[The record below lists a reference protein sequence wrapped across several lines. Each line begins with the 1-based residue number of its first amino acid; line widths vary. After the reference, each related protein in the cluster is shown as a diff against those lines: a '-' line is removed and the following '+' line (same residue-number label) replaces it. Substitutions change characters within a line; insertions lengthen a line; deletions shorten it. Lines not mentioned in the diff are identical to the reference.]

1 MENLIPI
8 KNLLLL
14 SGLFFASLTPLAAQD
29 KYPWQKDIPGQLIY
43 KYNIQAGD
51 ADEALFKKNITE
63 ISEWFHQNI
72 PLLNK
77 PMGFNMDVYV
87 SRGWEDYHRIS
98 PANYGLTA
106 DIRFS
111 FQLFGKNGAVWKAEL
126 PTASYYNFN
135 VNRLARSGGWV
146 GSIGQFDYFNNTKH
160 DPKLEKA
167 IDKAASKLDEMM
179 TIFPLIKEI
188 APGVHAYENGLGSQ
202 HIVVFNPKRPPY
214 LIPVTIRELTQAY
227 LNYYS
232 QFQTLEIDRMLMQE
246 LKKEIAAFTE
256 KELNGPA
263 YAGHPSNIVFRQ
275 SADNRNLPIMRLN
288 PEYWDKSL
296 PPSAIQL
303 MVFHYPQ
310 MPEEEMKRYLERF
323 GYPVNSQ
330 ILVNQIN
337 WEKVAGL
344 IMKGK

>member
-1 MENLIPI
+1 MHF
-8 KNLLLL
+8 
-14 SGLFFASLTPLAAQD
+14 SAQAQN
-29 KYPWQKDIPGQLIY
+29 KYPWQSNKPGQWIY
-43 KYNIQAGD
+43 KYNIQAGT
-51 ADEALFKKNITE
+51 ADEALFKKNVTDLT
-63 ISEWFHQNI
+63 EWFHQNI

-87 SRGWEDYHRIS
+87 SREWDEHYRLS

-106 DIRFS
+106 NIQFS
-111 FQLFGKNGAVWKAEL
+111 FHLFGQNGAIWKVEL
-126 PTASYYNFN
+126 PAASYYNFTF
-135 VNRLARSGGWV
+135 NRLAGSGDWL
-146 GSIGQFDYFNNTKH
+146 GSVGQFDYFNNTKH
-160 DPKLEKA
+160 DPKLEKN

-179 TIFPLIKEI
+179 TIFPLKGEI
-188 APGVHAYENGLGSQ
+188 APGVHAYENGAGTQ
-202 HIVVFNPKRPPY
+202 HIVVFNPNRPPY

-227 LNYYS
+227 FNYYS
-232 QFQTLEIDRMLMQE
+232 QFQTQEIDRMILQE
-246 LKKEIAAFTE
+246 LKKEIGAFTE

-275 SADNRNLPIMRLN
+275 SSDNRNLPIMRLN

-310 MPEEEMKRYLERF
+310 MPEEELKKHLERF

-337 WEKVAGL
+337 WGKVAGL